1 VLGAA
6 LIKWFDG
13 SWVPLAIYTL
23 VLAGITFATTFI
35 TPETRG
41 RDLIRVEDAL
51 DELTAG
57 GVPAR

>member
-1 VLGAA
+1 
-6 LIKWFDG
+6 
-13 SWVPLAIYTL
+13 VPLAVYTF